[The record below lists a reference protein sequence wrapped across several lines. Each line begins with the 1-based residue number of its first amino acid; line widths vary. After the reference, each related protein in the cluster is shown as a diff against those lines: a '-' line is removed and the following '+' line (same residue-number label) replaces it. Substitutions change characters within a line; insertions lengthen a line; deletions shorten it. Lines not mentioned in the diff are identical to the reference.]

1 MVEGVGSEL
10 LCLVYLEVPSFSFC
24 PTHLY
29 FLEDEVLAHFLEV
42 LLDEDDVSESK
53 IIYIFDSL
61 IEFESYIMLLF

>member
-10 LCLVYLEVPSFSFC
+10 LCLVYLEVPSFSFF

-61 IEFESYIMLLF
+61 LEFESFRR